1 MSEKSFSYSAQS
13 IGLQRRFGTDALAA
27 AELQSIVH
35 TEMTETDQNL
45 VRGAEMFWLAS
56 VDADGCPTVSF
67 KGGAPGFVR
76 VSDSRTL
83 LFPSYDGNGMFH
95 SMGNIEATGSIGM
108 LFMNLEQP
116 TRLRVHGSA
125 VLVHDEELVALW
137 PGAELVVMVGIH
149 SLVTNCPRYI
159 PKFKRLEASRY
170 VPKPGTGEQ
179 PLAGWKRI
187 DTLQGVLRECDKVRV
202 QQEGELIT
210 GAQWRE
216 LVKAGDSKA

>member
-1 MSEKSFSYSAQS
+1 MSEKNFSYSAQS
-13 IGLQRRFGTDALAA
+13 IELQRRFGTEALAA

-35 TEMTETDQNL
+35 TEMTESDQSL

-56 VDADGCPTVSF
+56 VDEDGCPTVSF

-76 VSDSRTL
+76 VRDSKTL

-95 SMGNIEATGSIGM
+95 SMGNIDATGAIGM
-108 LFMNLEQP
+108 LFMDLERP
-116 TRLRVHGSA
+116 TRLRVHGRA
-125 VLVHDEELVALW
+125 VLVHDEECAALW

-159 PKFKRLEASRY
+159 PRFKRMEASRY
-170 VPKPGTGEQ
+170 VPNPDTGEQ

-187 DTLQGVLRECDKVRV
+187 DALQGVLREADQLRAL
-202 QQEGELIT
+202 QEGELIT
-210 GAQWRE
+210 GAQWRD
-216 LVKAGDSKA
+216 LVKAGIPKA